1 MSAKTKLNE
10 APATNRDNGERPGE
24 ALALAVAEAERA
36 VQAAEADRDAHQGEI
51 ERSIQEKA
59 ALTETLDQLTLAGD
73 SPAAER
79 TADRLGAVE
88 KLIDS
93 RTRTLAKRE
102 AAIQEARK
110 RLFEAKREQGRHRLV
125 ELAEILEERNRLTI
139 EHLDAAAKLQE
150 ANILDRSEAEGL
162 SGEFGLDRVRCQLA
176 VPKHVIRSKGME
188 MIRSRVDEAHA
199 FGVTITPE
207 R

>member
-1 MSAKTKLNE
+1 MSTKTKLNN
-10 APATNRDNGERPGE
+10 ALATTGDNGQRPGE
-24 ALALAVAEAERA
+24 ALARAVAEAEKM
-36 VQAAEADRDAHQGEI
+36 VQAAEADGDAHRGEI

-59 ALTETLDQLTLAGD
+59 TLAETLDQLTLAGN
-73 SPAAER
+73 SSAAEI
-79 TADRLGAVE
+79 TADRLTSVE
-88 KLIDS
+88 KLIES
-93 RTRTLAKRE
+93 RQRTMRQRE
-102 AAIQEARK
+102 DAIQEAQT
-110 RLFEAKREQGRHRLV
+110 RLFDAKREQGRHRLV

-162 SGEFGLDRVRCQLA
+162 SSEFGLDRVRCQLA

-199 FGVTITPE
+199 FGVTITQE